1 MRKEFESRM
10 HHNDPFR
17 EYLWQLSMDSSYCD
31 DVAGNVDECGYWAC
45 RIGRNIVWT
54 DSMGNLY
61 REKLSKDSIY
71 NGCSLDVW
79 FEDTF
84 MIPASIYELEN
95 EDE

>member
-17 EYLWQLSMDSSYCD
+17 EYLWQLSMDGMHHNSE

-54 DSMGNLY
+54 DSMGNIY
-61 REKLSKDSIY
+61 REKLSRDSIY
-71 NGCSLDVW
+71 NGCSLDMWLVDR
-79 FEDTF
+79 FGLV
-84 MIPASIYELEN
+84 ELES
-95 EDE
+95 EVQ